1 MRKRFGILTGGGDV
15 PPLNAVIYSANK
27 TAIENN
33 IELIG
38 FKNGWQGLLEE
49 NYVEISKLNINPHI
63 GGTILKSSRVNLTKV
78 PDGAKHVISCFE
90 KLNIDGLIVIGGD
103 DTLSNAFLLTDLP
116 IILISKT
123 IDNDVGMFTKEGIV
137 NHFTLGYPT
146 AAGKI
151 ASYVS
156 LNEGL
161 RTTAYSHERI
171 IIVESMGMHAGWLAI
186 SSALGNPDF
195 IIIPEFPLNYEQFK
209 EKIKERFLRN
219 KNVIAVIAE
228 GSRWDNNKHIS
239 ADESKKDSFGHPKF
253 KGASEVLAKRLKE
266 DLKPYFDTRNINS
279 VNPSYLYK
287 SGKPNELD
295 FATAIKL
302 GREAVKYLNNKPGH
316 PVFLFTEKS
325 DEDFII
331 GSYSIDK
338 LKNIEDI
345 HRYINEDFYNS
356 DDFYATDSAREYLS
370 TINNAF
376 SDEKYGF

>member
-38 FKNGWQGLLEE
+38 FKNGWQGLLDQD
-49 NYVEISKLNINPHI
+49 YVEISKLNINPHI
-63 GGTILKSSRVNLTKV
+63 GGTILKSSRVNLAKV
-78 PDGAKHVISCFE
+78 PDGAKNVISSLE
-90 KLNIDGLIVIGGD
+90 KLNIDGLIVVGGE

-123 IDNDVGMFTKEGIV
+123 IDNDVGMFSKEGIV

-171 IIVESMGMHAGWLAI
+171 IIVESMGMNAGWLAI

-209 EKIKERFLRN
+209 EKVKERYIKN
-219 KNVIAVIAE
+219 KNVIVVVAE
-228 GSRWDNNKHIS
+228 GSRWSNNMHIS
-239 ADESKKDSFGHPKF
+239 ADESEMDSFGHPKF
-253 KGASEVLAKRLKE
+253 KGTSEVIAKRLKE

-279 VNPSYLYK
+279 VNPSYLYR
-287 SGKPNELD
+287 SGRPNDLD
-295 FATAIKL
+295 FSTSMKL
-302 GREAVKYLNNKPGH
+302 GREAVKYLNNKPDH
-316 PVFLFTEKS
+316 PVFLITEKR
-325 DEDFII
+325 DGDFII
-331 GSYSIDK
+331 GSYSIAK
-338 LKNIEDI
+338 LTNIEYF
-345 HRYINEDFYNS
+345 HRYIDKKLYNS
-356 DDFYATDSAREYLS
+356 DNLNATDSAREYLLS
-370 TINNAF
+370 ISNNF
-376 SDEKYGF
+376 SDEKYGL